1 MKLNENIMALRRA
14 KGITQEELATAL
26 GVSNQAVSKW
36 ESAQT
41 CPDISLLSVIADYF
55 EVSIDELMGHH
66 TTIKWERS
74 KDDTKDNLTEKALA
88 LLEQNGKLS
97 TSLLQRHLS
106 IGYNKAKL
114 LLENLE
120 SDEYIVRDGAHTYVA
135 KDKK

>member
-66 TTIKWERS
+66 TTIKRERS

-106 IGYNKAKL
+106 IGYTKAKL

-120 SDEYIVRDGAHTYVA
+120 SEGCIVRDGAHTYVT
-135 KDKK
+135 KEKK

>member
-55 EVSIDELMGHH
+55 EVSIDELMGHD
-66 TTIKWERS
+66 TPIKREKS
-74 KDDTKDNLTEKALA
+74 KDDTNETLTEKALI
-88 LLEQNGKLS
+88 LLERNGKLS

-106 IGYNKAKL
+106 IGYNKAKV

-120 SDEYIVRDGAHTYVA
+120 SEGCRKFYV
-135 KDKK
+135 

>member
-14 KGITQEELATAL
+14 KGITQEELAMAL

-36 ESAQT
+36 ESAQS
-41 CPDISLLSVIADYF
+41 CPDISLLSTLADYF
-55 EVSIDELMGHH
+55 EVSIDELMGHN
-66 TTIKWERS
+66 TAIKRDET
-74 KDDTKDNLTEKALA
+74 KDDTKETLKEKALI

-106 IGYNKAKL
+106 IGYTKAKL

-120 SDEYIVRDGAHTYVA
+120 SEGCIVRDGAHTYVT
-135 KDKK
+135 KEKK

>member
-41 CPDISLLSVIADYF
+41 CPDISLLSVLADYF
-55 EVSIDELMGHH
+55 EVSIDELMGHD
-66 TTIKWERS
+66 TPIKRERL
-74 KDDTKDNLTEKALA
+74 KDDTKEALTEKALI

-114 LLENLE
+114 LLNNLE
-120 SDEYIVRDGAHTYVA
+120 SEGYIVCDGAHTYVA

>member
-41 CPDISLLSVIADYF
+41 CPDISLLSVLADYF
-55 EVSIDELMGHH
+55 EVSIDELMGHD
-66 TTIKWERS
+66 TPIKRERL
-74 KDDTKDNLTEKALA
+74 KDDTKEALTEKALI

-114 LLENLE
+114 LLNNLE
-120 SDEYIVRDGAHTYVA
+120 SGGYIVCDGAHTYVA

>member
-66 TTIKWERS
+66 TTIKRERS

-120 SDEYIVRDGAHTYVA
+120 SDEYIVRDGTHTYVA

>member
-41 CPDISLLSVIADYF
+41 CPDISLLSVLADYF
-55 EVSIDELMGHH
+55 EVSIDELMGHD
-66 TTIKWERS
+66 TPTKRERL
-74 KDDTKDNLTEKALA
+74 KDDTKDNLTGKALI

-106 IGYNKAKL
+106 IGYTKAKL
-114 LLENLE
+114 LLVNLE
-120 SDEYIVRDGAHTYVA
+120 AEGYIVRDGAHTYVA